1 MLKSFLNKAR
11 AAARSRLSL
20 LALLGLATLSTVA
33 WQGCGDN
40 SIPSASNA
48 PTTESLETMV
58 IQGYDTLPPEAQE
71 KVDLVMGTLEDI
83 TSGRQDRV
91 DAGFARLDEIEPGLY
106 DEVMAGFA
114 LAAGSDAG
122 VYTFELPIKVY
133 NRTLAAEDPKYCTV
147 IKVEFTLT
155 IKKGSKICY
164 EKTTAGGVVIEHCT
178 TFDSDTVFRF
188 NKEFKFECEAIE
200 GCEIEHSSTSRTRVT
215 APIKYQGPDANGNGT
230 PDIDI
235 DITIVADLKVTV
247 EVKTCN

>member
-1 MLKSFLNKAR
+1 M
-11 AAARSRLSL
+11 
-20 LALLGLATLSTVA
+20 
-33 WQGCGDN
+33 
-40 SIPSASNA
+40 
-48 PTTESLETMV
+48 

-91 DAGFARLDEIEPGLY
+91 DAGFSALDETGARPDG
-106 DEVMAGFA
+106 VMAGL